1 MTFRFVAILAV
12 LVALLNTGPALAQPK
27 AQGSDMSGIVQGSDV
42 YGVTPQSD
50 QLFFQSDEVQV
61 RMADIAA
68 SLATALTEGTLALP
82 AGGDAPSVAVSEAL
96 STLLLAPSRK
106 KERAARRQFVRTLT
120 AAGVP
125 APSAKALATAAGG
138 LLADGAFVAK
148 QFAPALQAF
157 NGVVATAPAPF
168 LAAAPA
174 DFLAVRAVLV
184 TLLDGAVD

>member
-157 NGVVATAPAPF
+157 NVATAPAPF